1 MYNSYSYNNKKI
13 GLIIF
18 SFILCL
24 FIGLYKFF
32 ALPHVHHWFDSRKSV
47 ETKTLQKEKQTTKQK
62 PAKKEI
68 TTKDTKTESE
78 QQGQQRSFKSN
89 DTIYTYNTTSGT
101 KNYNVEKQAVPD
113 AKAEKQRKKLEREYE
128 REQRRLEKK
137 AEKKKAKLKQYTQQE
152 YLNEEGE

>member
-1 MYNSYSYNNKKI
+1 MSSLKKI
-13 GLIIF
+13 IILIIT
-18 SFILCL
+18 SICLCI

-47 ETKTLQKEKQTTKQK
+47 ATKTLPTQKQTTKQK
-62 PAKKEI
+62 PAKKEV

-137 AEKKKAKLKQYTQQE
+137 AEKKKAKLKKYTQQE
-152 YLNEEGE
+152 YYDTTDE